1 MRSGFP
7 LASAAILAV
16 AATGCFFA
24 KIDRDLDRTPTM
36 DAGVGGAILLPSQSA
51 PILAPGGGVAPGGAT
66 SVAEPGSGQS
76 SRVQSGDPGASSP
89 RISMIGGS
97 QIDEERHLS
106 ARSEPVWWKYVT
118 LPFALVAAPFK
129 IAADS
134 VRGDTPPAPGPK
146 VPDQKPQQA
155 PVARPAPPA
164 DYESARVNEL
174 DQELDRRAATA
185 TKPPAPA
192 PRRAGASTSIADE
205 LAALERVP
213 STGHPEAA
221 GAPAPGPVGASA
233 APAPTLPPAPGP
245 VGASAAPAPTLPPA
259 PGPAHGLVPAQAA
272 DGIVDRNQDG
282 RVDLWIYR
290 QDGEIVRRVLDEDFD
305 GRADRSVVYD
315 SASQQIARIE
325 EDTDQDGTID
335 AWTEYQSGT
344 ILRRRADTNHDGVV
358 DTWTFY
364 QGGQIVRHEQDS
376 TGNGYRDRV
385 GLYVDGH
392 LERDEV
398 DSNGDGR
405 PDLFN
410 RYDEREQV
418 VQRDEDTD
426 FDGRVDRVS
435 YFESGRLARREI
447 LDTETR

>member
-1 MRSGFP
+1 MRSRSP
-7 LASAAILAV
+7 LASTAILAV
-16 AATGCFFA
+16 AVTGCLFT
-24 KIDRDLDRTPTM
+24 KIDRDIDRTPTM
-36 DAGVGGAILLPSQSA
+36 DAGVGGAILLPSESA
-51 PILAPGGGVAPGGAT
+51 PILAPGGGVAPGSAT
-66 SVAEPGSGQS
+66 SVSEPGSTQG
-76 SRVQSGDPGASSP
+76 SRVQSGDPSAAPGP
-89 RISMIGGS
+89 RISMIGGT
-97 QIDEERHLS
+97 QVDEEKHVS

-118 LPFALVAAPFK
+118 LPFALAAAPFK

-155 PVARPAPPA
+155 PLARPAPA
-164 DYESARVNEL
+164 TDYESARVNEL
-174 DQELDRRAATA
+174 DQELDRRAAEA
-185 TKPPAPA
+185 PKPAAPA
-192 PRRAGASTSIADE
+192 PRRAGTSPSIADE
-205 LAALERVP
+205 LAALQRVP
-213 STGHPEAA
+213 SSGHSEPEGAR
-221 GAPAPGPVGASA
+221 APAAAAVGASA
-233 APAPTLPPAPGP
+233 APAP
-245 VGASAAPAPTLPPA
+245 ASPLAPA
-259 PGPAHGLVPAQAA
+259 PAHGLVPAQAA
-272 DGIVDRNQDG
+272 DGIVDRNGDG

-315 SASQQIARIE
+315 PASQQIARVE
-325 EDTDQDGTID
+325 EDSDQDGNAD
-335 AWTEYQSGT
+335 AWTEYQGGA

-392 LERDEV
+392 LDRDEV

-405 PDLFN
+405 PDVFN

-435 YFESGRLARREI
+435 YFESGRLARREL